1 MIAPMRYSGERR
13 DVQRAIDHWRQNTW
27 GEGCVPLLDT
37 FDFSP
42 MRGEWG
48 SRFLICGS
56 YEVEAAVFVTY
67 GSGFAELLDLPEEPV
82 TNIPFIRQIP
92 KPCRTMFSDGYSKA
106 ILESSPVTLEG
117 TFRFEANAELY
128 RAAFMP
134 IMLRPSWSK
143 LLIFG
148 SFNCRS
154 LTAV

>member
-106 ILESSPVTLEG
+106 ILESKEHS
-117 TFRFEANAELY
+117 
-128 RAAFMP
+128 
-134 IMLRPSWSK
+134 
-143 LLIFG
+143 G
-148 SFNCRS
+148 SRRMRNYTARHSCRS
-154 LTAV
+154 CCGRVGRSCSFSARSIAVRSPPYRTTCR